1 MGSEWP
7 RASPSWDST
16 LLPEGLQ
23 MSDLPLCLYP
33 IHVTPRPACF
43 IWCPV
48 FSQQQMKL
56 VAESLKEESQEE
68 EKEAT

>member
-1 MGSEWP
+1 
-7 RASPSWDST
+7 
-16 LLPEGLQ
+16 